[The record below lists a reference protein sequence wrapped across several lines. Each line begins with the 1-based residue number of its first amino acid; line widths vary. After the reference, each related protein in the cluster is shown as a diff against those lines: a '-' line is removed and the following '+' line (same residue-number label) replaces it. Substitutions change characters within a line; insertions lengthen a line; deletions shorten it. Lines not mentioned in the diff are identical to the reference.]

1 MTTRSRH
8 GPPVG
13 SLGSCRCR
21 PTSRWPAGAREDHGV
36 LGRAGRPLTHHELL
50 ANTSPVGFGFDVS
63 SQCEVGNPCSGISSS
78 RAAGGTAAGA
88 SFTAASRV
96 AVASAS
102 VPWLRE
108 CHRGRSGPAPA
119 MMAPMSLSDSE
130 FRPRNHRASGC
141 PERMNR
147 GVPAAGWIRDC
158 CDIACSPFHSPG
170 NMSLVAS
177 TSGRVCSC
185 WDRQR
190 WKPLLPA
197 AELIHCS
204 PGVVADLTSQVPA
217 GLSTGSGTLYPR
229 TVDSPDSPPI
239 PPCRAAPVLSHLG
252 DCRCRTAV
260 TRPGGYRFCSPMRTV
275 TSPSRVWPRIR
286 ITR

>member
-1 MTTRSRH
+1 MSVSTDQPVASRCSRRSRSPRPRRQAPHPPRVVGEHESGGIRIRRLVAVRGRKPLQQNLFQPRRRRH
-8 GPPVG
+8 GGRRVIHCRLQGCGRLGQRPVV
-13 SLGSCRCR
+13 
-21 PTSRWPAGAREDHGV
+21 AG
-36 LGRAGRPLTHHELL
+36 
-50 ANTSPVGFGFDVS
+50 VS
-63 SQCEVGNPCSGISSS
+63 SRKV
-78 RAAGGTAAGA
+78 
-88 SFTAASRV
+88 
-96 AVASAS
+96 
-102 VPWLRE
+102 
-108 CHRGRSGPAPA
+108 RSGACDDGADVFERLRVQAPK
-119 MMAPMSLSDSE
+119 P
-130 FRPRNHRASGC
+130 PCVGC

-158 CDIACSPFHSPG
+158 CDIGCSPFHSPG